1 MHRRSSRLLAVAFAA
16 LGTGV
21 TGLGISVAWADGN
34 AGFAAYE
41 SGDYAT
47 AMKEFMPMAAGG
59 HHAAQYAVGVMYLE
73 GQGVPKNPAEAV
85 KWLTPAAESGV
96 AAAQDRLGHLYL
108 MGDGVPQDVAQA
120 AKWLQ
125 LAADRGVV
133 TSQVR
138 ISGMYY
144 QGVGVAQDK
153 VKAYLY
159 AGLAAIK
166 HSEEG
171 EALVGY
177 LQGQLTPAELSQ
189 AEALIVAWKPVVPQ
203 L

>member
-1 MHRRSSRLLAVAFAA
+1 MHRRLARILAA
-16 LGTGV
+16 PVLAA
-21 TGLGISVAWADGN
+21 GLSLAASALADGN

-59 HHAAQYAVGVMYLE
+59 HHFAQFAVGSMYLE
-73 GQGVPKNPAEAV
+73 GKGVEKNVPEAV
-85 KWLTPAAESGV
+85 KWLTPAAEAGV
-96 AAAQDRLGHLYL
+96 AAAQDLLGHLYL
-108 MGDGVPQDVAQA
+108 MGEGVAQDVAQA

-125 LAADRGVV
+125 LAADRGVPS
-133 TSQVR
+133 SQSR
-138 ISGMYY
+138 LSGMYF
-144 QGVGVAQDK
+144 QGVGVPKDN

-166 HSEEG
+166 HNEEG
-171 EALVGY
+171 EAMVEY
-177 LQGQLTPAELSQ
+177 LQGQLSATELSQ